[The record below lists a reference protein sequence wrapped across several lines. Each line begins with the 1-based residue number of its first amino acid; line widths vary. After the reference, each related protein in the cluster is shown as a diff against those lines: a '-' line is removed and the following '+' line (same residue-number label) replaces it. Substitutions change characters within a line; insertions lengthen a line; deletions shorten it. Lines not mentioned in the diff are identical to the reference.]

1 MPESVEQCVRSVIDE
16 ESVSESSAYA
26 ICWSRYNAGELKED
40 EDFEFGPVSE
50 EDDDEESEDDW
61 SETEKS
67 RHQLRHIAGGLHD
80 SYDGLDKQSSWSIGF
95 ATLAAQKAGME
106 DPLGVKSVAYKTVTG
121 NWPSIHPAETTKDG
135 RDHLW
140 ETYKYVVEK
149 ILGGGEVAKTLSKS
163 NTMEKVNFTADF
175 AGTQTVFKAD
185 DDFVIWGPASVEIV
199 DKEGDRIHADALK
212 EALPQL
218 LKRGRLSLEHS
229 DQLVGE
235 IIESYELENS
245 VELEID
251 GETSTRKEFPTD
263 VIELDGKNPALY
275 VAGRIYDDT
284 RQAKRVRESIED
296 GELNSYSISGEALVS
311 RSKIENGEP
320 VNDIVE
326 IDLSAVTVCEEGM
339 NQGAKFATVAKDDSE
354 EAEPNV
360 LTIKSESGQV
370 AVAKSDDAENVDT
383 SAEHPGDRT
392 LTIQR
397 SEQNMSEETEKSE
410 DNSQEITLSEL
421 KTEFQSV
428 VKDALTEEDFA
439 KEDDILGKE
448 EVENIVEEL
457 VQEKMDEFETA
468 SEEDVEKEDSESED
482 DVEKADPLT
491 EDEVRSI
498 AQEVSKDAA
507 VEAAEEVL
515 ERQAEEEEEEED
527 EEKAN
532 ESEDSYE
539 EEEEDEKQSGM
550 SEDDLAAALADMAGV
565 DADDAQDAIDALQSK
580 ENGEE
585 EDEEDEDEED
595 EDDEEKA
602 NESEDSYEEEEEDE
616 KANEEEEEEEEDAE
630 ADKGGSQYTV
640 QELKEKLPEDVF
652 DAVRGYV
659 GEEKSETEKADGT
672 HPDFDFDLDDAVE
685 KAIDSKLGTAGTPTR
700 PSGSTEKS
708 YDDED
713 GEQVGNPALAIWSD
727 K

>member
-40 EDFEFGPVSE
+40 DDFEFGPVSE
-50 EDDDEESEDDW
+50 DDDEEFEDDW

-95 ATLAAQKAGME
+95 ATLAAEKAGME

-121 NWPSIHPAETTKDG
+121 EWPSIHPAESTKKG
-135 RDHLW
+135 RNHLW
-140 ETYKYVVEK
+140 ETYKYVVDK

-251 GETSTRKEFPTD
+251 GETYTRKEFPTD
-263 VIELDGKNPALY
+263 VIELDGKNAALY

-410 DNSQEITLSEL
+410 DNPQEITLSEL

-468 SEEDVEKEDSESED
+468 SEEDVEKEDTESED

-491 EDEVRSI
+491 EDDVRSI

-507 VEAAEEVL
+507 VQAAEEVL
-515 ERQAEEEEEEED
+515 ERQAEEEEEEEEDD

-532 ESEDSYE
+532 GYDEEDEDE
-539 EEEEDEKQSGM
+539 EEEKQSGM

-565 DADDAQDAIDALQSK
+565 DPDDAQDAIDALQSK
-580 ENGEE
+580 QNGEE
-585 EDEEDEDEED
+585 EDE

-602 NESEDSYEEEEEDE
+602 NESEEEEEEEDE
-616 KANEEEEEEEEDAE
+616 KANEGEEEMEEDDE

-672 HPDFDFDLDDAVE
+672 HPDFDFDLDEAVE
-685 KAIDSKLGTAGTPTR
+685 KAIDSKLGTAGTPST

-708 YDDED
+708 YDEED

-727 K
+727 N